1 MVNINKDIAVKEV
14 SVVAGEGIN
23 NAKSNMEVEEGGDGG
38 SAADSAKFA
47 TIPPSLPRPTLPF
60 VISTEMQLHV
70 FNVGFL

>member
-14 SVVAGEGIN
+14 SVVAGKGIN
-23 NAKSNMEVEEGGDGG
+23 KSNMEVEEVGDGG

-60 VISTEMQLHV
+60 VISTEMQLQA